1 MSASHLWSERHSA
14 PLARPYATRGTDQSV
29 SFPEGSPSASEPR
42 TEQLTSNGSD
52 VLGVIK
58 DLRSE
63 ISQRDR
69 EVLGRYPVEQ
79 YCKSLGHVPAYN
91 SYTHIARGAVR
102 TSKLLAQR
110 GGVALVGRYHKL
122 VLATL
127 VSEFEDRLP
136 SRRIPA
142 SIESLM
148 RLEIARIVEQLGVQD
163 EAFYDF
169 SNDLFLKDLGLAT
182 FRLLPCGS
190 ELLQVHAGIPRSL
203 LFRGGITQFLRGVY
217 FFLGKTRGFRPFYS
231 LHMDPRRLEEFNPD
245 GWDRSYLRVAD
256 LLALHPEV
264 KGLFGT
270 AWFYDPHLEEISPRL
285 AYIRNRREEGGAW
298 NFRYGTRAD
307 VVSGALSKSATRRRF
322 HQDGTY
328 VPTSYYLVWARGNLL
343 AWAAGHTGHVPVKD
357 GY

>member
-1 MSASHLWSERHSA
+1 VASGREFFMSAS
-14 PLARPYATRGTDQSV
+14 QSL
-29 SFPEGSPSASEPR
+29 SFSEGSPSESEPR
-42 TEQLTSNGSD
+42 IEQLTSNGSD

-63 ISQRDR
+63 ISERDP

-79 YCKSLGHVPAYN
+79 YCKSLGRLPAHRG
-91 SYTHIARGAVR
+91 YTHIASEAVR
-102 TSKLLAQR
+102 TSERIAQR
-110 GGVALVGRYHKL
+110 GGVAMVGRYHKL

-136 SRRIPA
+136 SQRIPA

-190 ELLQVHAGIPRSL
+190 ELLLVHAAIPRSL

-285 AYIRNRREEGGAW
+285 AYIRKRREEGGAW

-307 VVSGALSKSATRRRF
+307 VVSGALSKSATRRRLY
-322 HQDGTY
+322 QDGRY
-328 VPTSYYLVWARGNLL
+328 IPTSHYLVWPRDNLL
-343 AWAAGHTGHVPVKD
+343 GWAAGHRGYVPAKD